1 MIRLKLR
8 KVFNLC
14 YEEWM
19 HASFVHAFDP
29 HQNIYPSNLSHA
41 VQFWGPLQ
49 LLFAYAL
56 DLGWIVTQGDYSLCV
71 RPRYIITRFQIGWL
85 NRVKRLDLDPRQR
98 WD

>member
-14 YEEWM
+14 YEGWM
-19 HASFVHAFDP
+19 HASFVHLLIHIKSFT
-29 HQNIYPSNLSHA
+29 HQNLSHA
-41 VQFWGPLQ
+41 VQFWEHLQ
-49 LLFAYAL
+49 LLFAYAW

-71 RPRYIITRFQIGWL
+71 GPRYILARSQIGWL
-85 NRVKRLDLDPRQR
+85 NRVKRWDLEPRQR